1 MLLQQVD
8 RVEITI
14 LVDNVTDTL
23 IQSSPHAKRAPF
35 FKGTEMLTSLRAEH
49 GFSALNDVYLNN
61 ISHKVLFDTG
71 ANGDVILFNVDRLGV
86 DLSKVEAIVLSHGH
100 SDHAGGLMPIL
111 KRISKPQMP
120 VVLHPDAFLKRWFVL
135 PNGQKI
141 RLRSVEEDK
150 VLEAGAK
157 VARIMEPYPL
167 LGKLVVATSEIPRR
181 TQFEKGFPAHCAEI
195 DGKLQPDPLIRD
207 DQALVMNVKG
217 KGLIIISGC
226 AHAGIINTVLYAK
239 EVTGV
244 NKVYALMGG
253 FHLSFPNERL
263 IDPTVEE
270 LKKIRPT
277 FIIPCHDTGWKATN
291 AILNAMPENFIPSA
305 VGTTFIF

>member
-1 MLLQQVD
+1 
-8 RVEITI
+8 
-14 LVDNVTDTL
+14 
-23 IQSSPHAKRAPF
+23 
-35 FKGTEMLTSLRAEH
+35 
-49 GFSALNDVYLNN
+49 
-61 ISHKVLFDTG
+61 
-71 ANGDVILFNVDRLGV
+71 LFNVDKLGA
-86 DLSKVEAIVLSHGH
+86 DLSSVETIVLSHGH
-100 SDHAGGLMPIL
+100 PDHAGGLMPIL
-111 KRISKPQMP
+111 KRISKPEIP
-120 VVLHPDAFLKRWFVL
+120 VVLHSDALLKRWMIL

-157 VARIMEPYPL
+157 VVKVKEPYPL
-167 LGKLVVATSEIPRR
+167 LGNLAVATGEVPRR
-181 TQFEKGFPAHCAEI
+181 TRFEKGFPGHYAEI
-195 DGKLQPDPLIRD
+195 GGRLQPDPLIRD
-207 DQALVMNVKG
+207 DQALVMNVAG
-217 KGLIIISGC
+217 KGLVIISGC

-244 NKVYALMGG
+244 KSVYALMGG
-253 FHLSFPNERL
+253 FHLSYPNENI

-277 FIIPCHDTGWKATN
+277 FIIPCHDAGWKATN